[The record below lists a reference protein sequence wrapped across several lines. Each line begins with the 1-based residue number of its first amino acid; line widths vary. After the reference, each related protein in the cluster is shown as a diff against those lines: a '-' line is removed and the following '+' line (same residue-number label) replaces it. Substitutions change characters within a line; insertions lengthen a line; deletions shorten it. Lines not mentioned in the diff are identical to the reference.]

1 MNIQLEYTKLKF
13 MIMNG
18 IEGPWDT
25 IAAELYAELLKSDI
39 LWSDAQR
46 IAQICKLVEDNDI
59 YFLNLLS

>member
-1 MNIQLEYTKLKF
+1 
-13 MIMNG
+13 MNG
-18 IEGPWDT
+18 IEDPWDT

-46 IAQICKLVEDNDI
+46 IAQICKLIEDNDI